1 MHRAANIR
9 WTPYLISML
18 QIIISYIQIWVLWLL
33 TLEWIY
39 YLFKSPLVAYILTSI
54 NNLHGLKQLEI
65 YLSIKYN
72 MMYIHDVF
80 TIYVFYIYLVNKLK
94 MIITNIYLYQITC
107 NLCLEFINQNYSTS
121 LLHWIIVWFSR
132 RRKKLYQITY
142 ACFVKFDV

>member
-1 MHRAANIR
+1 MNTLLDIYVTNNNIIH
-9 WTPYLISML
+9 TDLSSLIIDIGMNL
-18 QIIISYIQIWVLWLL
+18 
-33 TLEWIY
+33 
-39 YLFKSPLVAYILTSI
+39 LFKSPLVAYILTSI

-121 LLHWIIVWFSR
+121 LLHWIIV
-132 RRKKLYQITY
+132 
-142 ACFVKFDV
+142 